1 MNTLSVSSTVKNYPK
16 QHPYGEMKRSIL
28 GTKYE
33 LSLVFVGNKRAAA
46 LNQTYRKKTYSPN
59 VLSFPLSDTAGE
71 IFITPAVAKSEAAKF
86 NLSTDGYIAFLF
98 IHGLLHLKGLDHSDE
113 MDKLEQKYLTKFSIT

>member
-1 MNTLSVSSTVKNYPK
+1 MNTLSVTSTVKNYPK
-16 QHPYGEMKRSIL
+16 QHPYEEMKRSIL